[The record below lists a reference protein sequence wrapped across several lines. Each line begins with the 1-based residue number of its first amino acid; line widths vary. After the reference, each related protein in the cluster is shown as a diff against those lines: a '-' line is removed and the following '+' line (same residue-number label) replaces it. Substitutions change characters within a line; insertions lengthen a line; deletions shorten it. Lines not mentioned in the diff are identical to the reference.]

1 MSCVMNLKQIIA
13 ATGVLVVL
21 AFGYNYVG
29 GARAS
34 AIEAE
39 ARVKFLEAERVG
51 LELQVKKA
59 TEGYEA
65 LVDSLAQAHDSLAVV
80 RAEAAETASEASR
93 SFDEGIETLRDSL
106 ESYEGLGVILDQVE
120 SDHQEEVAAYQVQVQ
135 TLQADKL
142 LLQDRIVALDSMWVL
157 EKNINDALRSE
168 IEALHEESDAWKRLT
183 NSSFLGKLGGAVPY
197 ALAGAGIALLIK

>member
-1 MSCVMNLKQIIA
+1 MNLKQIIA
-13 ATGVLVVL
+13 VAGVLVVL
-21 AFGYNYVG
+21 GFGYNYVS

-39 ARVKFLEAERVG
+39 ARVKFLEAERVE
-51 LELQVKKA
+51 LERQVEEA

-106 ESYEGLGVILDQVE
+106 ESYEGLGEILDQVE
-120 SDHQEEVAAYQVQVQ
+120 SDHREEVVAYRVQIE
-135 TLQADKL
+135 TLETDAL
-142 LLQDRIVALDSMWVL
+142 LLRERITVLDSMWVL
-157 EKNINDALRSE
+157 EKNVNDALRSE
-168 IEALHEESDAWKRLT
+168 IEALHEESDAWERVA
-183 NSSFLGKLGGAVPY
+183 NSSFLRKLGGAVPY

>member
-1 MSCVMNLKQIIA
+1 MNLKQIVA
-13 ATGVLVVL
+13 VAGVLVVL
-21 AFGYNYVG
+21 GFGYNYVG

-93 SFDEGIETLRDSL
+93 SFNEGIETLRDRL
-106 ESYEGLGVILDQVE
+106 ESYEGLGEILDQVE
-120 SDHQEEVAAYQVQVQ
+120 SDHREEVVAYRVQIE
-135 TLQADKL
+135 TLETDAL
-142 LLQDRIVALDSMWVL
+142 LLRERITVLDSMWVL
-157 EKNINDALRSE
+157 EKNVNDALRSE
-168 IEALHEESDAWKRLT
+168 IEALHEESDAWERVA
-183 NSSFLGKLGGAVPY
+183 NSSFLRKLGGAVPY